1 MHEIIVNGKQSFLG
15 KELPVIYG
23 GFGENQKC
31 ICDKTIAEIHGMEL
45 KNIRARITD
54 NIKRFKEN
62 IDFIDLKQRSCPT
75 STLNQK
81 IVAYEAS
88 NNFLY
93 DLGYSQMQISKAE
106 HIYILSERGYAKLIK
121 IMDSDLAWEI
131 HDKLIDEY
139 FQLREE
145 KENLIERILNN
156 PDFAI
161 RTLIKFKEEKEQR
174 QKLEQRNVFLEEK
187 IEKDKLKVIFADS
200 VSASNG
206 LILIRELANII
217 QQNGINIGEK
227 RLYKWLRE
235 NNYLIKRNGT
245 DYNMP
250 TQKSMDLK
258 LFEIIEST
266 TTTGNGSILIN
277 KTTKVTGKGQKYFI
291 NKFLKMKEEQIALQ
305 NL

>member
-1 MHEIIVNGKQSFLG
+1 MYEIIVNGSQSFLG

-31 ICDKTIAEIHGMEL
+31 ICDKTISQIHKMETF
-45 KNIRARITD
+45 NIRARITE
-54 NIKRFKEN
+54 NIRRFKEN
-62 IDFIDLKQRSCPT
+62 IDFIDLKKGICEIKT
-75 STLNQK
+75 FELLIN
-81 IVAYEAS
+81 
-88 NNFLY
+88 
-93 DLGYSQMQISKAE
+93 LGYTRTAITQAE
-106 HIYILSERGYAKLIK
+106 HIYILSERGYVKLIK

-174 QKLEQRNVFLEEK
+174 QKLEQKNVFLEEK
-187 IEKDKLKVIFADS
+187 IEKDKPKVIFADS

-217 QQNGINIGEK
+217 QQNGINMGEK

-235 NNYLIKRNGT
+235 NDYLIKRNGT